1 MIGRM
6 IGLTYQIKGFCT
18 CTLETLKQSKRNMW
32 ISDRE
37 IKTLDIQ
44 SQN

>member
-1 MIGRM
+1 MIGP
-6 IGLTYQIKGFCT
+6 TYQMKGFGT
-18 CTLETLKQSKRNMW
+18 GTLETLKQSKRNMYMW